1 MISKYS
7 PRWFTALSSYFP
19 IIFATVCTCWVDVEL
34 MQESLSFYSVRIKQS
49 WGGEWRPRPAQ
60 LTSFLPLLM
69 LILLFRT
76 IPIISTGHGGRK
88 ETDRRAVEE
97 EQEQGLT
104 TTLRLA
110 PTTTTT
116 TTRWGVEGRPSQS
129 VMRVR
134 ARAATST
141 TAPPRPSTRLRRA
154 TLATPHWPAPSP
166 SPHRSPRRPPA
177 PRTCSTPTPPS
188 SQPPAWV

>member
-69 LILLFRT
+69 WILLFRT

-116 TTRWGVEGRPSQS
+116 TTRWGQS
-129 VMRVR
+129 KIYLKKILPCRILI
-134 ARAATST
+134 SCYFE
-141 TAPPRPSTRLRRA
+141 PLECLLWGFDSRL
-154 TLATPHWPAPSP
+154 LGF
-166 SPHRSPRRPPA
+166 
-177 PRTCSTPTPPS
+177 
-188 SQPPAWV
+188 